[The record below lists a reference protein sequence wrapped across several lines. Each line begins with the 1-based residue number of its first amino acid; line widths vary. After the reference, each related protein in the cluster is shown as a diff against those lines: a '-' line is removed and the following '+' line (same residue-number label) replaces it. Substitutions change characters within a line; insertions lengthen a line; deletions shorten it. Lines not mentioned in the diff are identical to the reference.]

1 MATGLRDES
10 MKDYKQ
16 VVEERYN
23 SSDIKKNKSY
33 RYGGLTKTGRIGS
46 LTLDSFLPDYLKY
59 LQKATQKDI
68 DDLTVCDCG
77 CGTGGVTRKI
87 ADILGNTKNVC
98 GFEFSELRLN
108 KCKEMN
114 NCIEY
119 KFGDLVKEIPEFS
132 DKNLFDGMIAS
143 TVFMHIRKKED
154 VLSGLSNIYEKLHEN
169 GIFMWWEANSDTHY
183 VDYESEWMGFS
194 RGEMIEHAESVGF
207 KLIKSMKINPIL
219 PVVGPLYYYK
229 GNKVPEALKL
239 YLQYHNK
246 PFRCLNNVMWF
257 KK

>member
-1 MATGLRDES
+1 METGLKDES

-23 SSDIKKNKSY
+23 NLDKKKNKSY

-46 LTLDSFLPDYLKY
+46 LTLDSFLPDYLDS
-59 LQKATQKDI
+59 LQKSMQKDI
-68 DDLTVCDCG
+68 GELTVCDCG

-87 ADILGNTKNVC
+87 ADILGNTRNVC
-98 GFEFSELRLN
+98 GFEFSESRLER
-108 KCKEMN
+108 CKEMN
-114 NCIEY
+114 SCIEY
-119 KFGDLVKEIPEFS
+119 QLGDLVEGIPKF
-132 DKNLFDGMIAS
+132 KNMDSFDGMIAS
-143 TVFMHIRKKED
+143 TVFMHIRNKDD
-154 VLSGLSNIYEKLHEN
+154 VLLGLSNIIEN
-169 GIFMWWEANSDTHY
+169 LNKDGIFMWWEANSDTHY